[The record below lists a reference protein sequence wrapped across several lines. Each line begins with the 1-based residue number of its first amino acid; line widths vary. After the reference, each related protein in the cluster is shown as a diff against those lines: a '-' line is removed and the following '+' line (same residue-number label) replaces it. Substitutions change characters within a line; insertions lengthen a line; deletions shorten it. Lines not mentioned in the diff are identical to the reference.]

1 VDHGPKW
8 VSISECLRLGFPF
21 ICLGRDLSFLLSF
34 FYIQQAK
41 SWPDRPGT
49 PEGPQ
54 DGAELCG
61 QRHST
66 DPFAGYFTTGGSGVA
81 NL

>member
-1 VDHGPKW
+1 MALAAQLGA
-8 VSISECLRLGFPF
+8 ILRAFRG
-21 ICLGRDLSFLLSF
+21 
-34 FYIQQAK
+34 
-41 SWPDRPGT
+41 
-49 PEGPQ
+49 
-54 DGAELCG
+54 GAELRG